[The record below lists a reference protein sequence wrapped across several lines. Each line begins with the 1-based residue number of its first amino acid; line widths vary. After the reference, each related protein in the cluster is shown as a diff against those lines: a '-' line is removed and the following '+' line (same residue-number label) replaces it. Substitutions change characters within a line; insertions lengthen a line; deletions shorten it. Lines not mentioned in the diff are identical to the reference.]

1 MKKILS
7 YFAIAACAVSY
18 ANADQVAVSEA
29 AAEPTDE
36 AVVEACDN
44 ACTPFN
50 GFAFKFGISAG
61 RSNSRLTGT
70 EYWGGDSVAEYVNVD
85 GSDDADPHLAPVAAN
100 ETAVANAF
108 KDAHKDWTAT
118 AETFKN
124 DDGTYDVT
132 RFTLSRDYSKK
143 AHKNTVAGNI
153 GFTYGKRFDNDLYAG
168 LGIEASLGSSSKQKA
183 KVYWDANTSYE
194 VTLKNGGFGATV
206 AANFGKVINN
216 NHLVYVI
223 AGGTTDR
230 WKVNGPDGTKF
241 GKKNTFS
248 PLVGLGY
255 AWAHSNGMTVGIEG
269 TYKFCGKKIKAAGV
283 LAKDVAAQI
292 AYIGGADTALT
303 VNGTNSPVD
312 NYELADGSKFK
323 TKGSYGVKL
332 YVTVPFKN

>member
-70 EYWGGDSVAEYVNVD
+70 EYWDGERDSNLADAGNNNAIVNGG
-85 GSDDADPHLAPVAAN
+85 AALI
-100 ETAVANAF
+100 ENAF
-108 KDAHKDWTAT
+108 KAAHTEWTTKTINNVDANDAY
-118 AETFKN
+118 ET
-124 DDGTYDVT
+124 TT
-132 RFTLSRDYSKK
+132 FTLSRDYSKK

-283 LAKDVAAQI
+283 LKENMEVTVPILNAAQNAAVMTDIGDGLSI
-292 AYIGGADTALT
+292 A
-303 VNGTNSPVD
+303 D